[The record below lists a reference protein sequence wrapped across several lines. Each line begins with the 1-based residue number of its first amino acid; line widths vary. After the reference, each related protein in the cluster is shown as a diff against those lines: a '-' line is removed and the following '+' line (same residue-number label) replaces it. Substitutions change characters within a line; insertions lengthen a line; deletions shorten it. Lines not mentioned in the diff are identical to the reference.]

1 MKRTNKYLDNLVTK
15 ILNETLE
22 EKAESLM
29 AKFDPNPSFDYIQ
42 EGETCE
48 CGSKE
53 FYEGMCVECG
63 TMKGEVMEKECM
75 EGDPGC
81 MGEGTIY
88 ELELDETEEVDFDE
102 MDFEMSK
109 RKEERDEKRRGRGL
123 YQNLDNPHTR
133 KHMAL
138 HNPELASRYDDPF
151 TELDEDEMEEGNA
164 FTDALR
170 KTPKGGKFKLGGK
183 EYTDRSNLEE
193 RWKGEVDVEKTGEY
207 SNKTIKQLDAEI
219 ERLKN
224 KTEKVKESG
233 KKVSKADREK
243 MSELYF
249 AKRAKQGW
257 PGKGKS
263 KVEETLYR
271 LSDDKGFELFTED
284 EIIDLIEGIVVEE
297 KKKRN
302 IKKGLEPK
310 GLTKYREAHKGSGK
324 ENVDYLKSVGK
335 KMTDYIKDGSKGKY
349 ETNPKHFPKG
359 NGQLAKMDKMAYEI
373 PDEGKKFNLDI
384 AGLNIPDYDEIM
396 PDKKKIKG
404 QIQGSNINANNP
416 EWANAEDTGVNKM
429 FADIFDEDPLG
440 KLKDKSYNRYDQPVV
455 LNKSKGKKSKNGLNL
470 TEEFDRMKGL
480 ITYNRKTQ

>member
-22 EKAESLM
+22 EKANQVM
-29 AKFDPNPSFDYIQ
+29 ARLGGSDDFDYVA
-42 EGETCE
+42 EGETCK

-63 TMKGEVMEKECM
+63 TMKGEVLEKDCM
-75 EGDPGC
+75 EGDSGC
-81 MGEGTIY
+81 MGEGKSY
-88 ELELDETEEVDFDE
+88 ELELDEFEDPSWFEETDRINKELDRIKMMPDKSSEKRKPKRPSRPIRHKERFKDDFDLKF
-102 MDFEMSK
+102 D
-109 RKEERDEKRRGRGL
+109 DEG
-123 YQNLDNPHTR
+123 
-133 KHMAL
+133 
-138 HNPELASRYDDPF
+138 
-151 TELDEDEMEEGNA
+151 EMEEGNA

-183 EYTDRSNLEE
+183 EYTDNSSL
-193 RWKGEVDVEKTGEY
+193 
-207 SNKTIKQLDAEI
+207 
-219 ERLKN
+219 
-224 KTEKVKESG
+224 
-233 KKVSKADREK
+233 
-243 MSELYF
+243 
-249 AKRAKQGW
+249 
-257 PGKGKS
+257 
-263 KVEETLYR
+263 EETLYR

-284 EIIDLIEGIVVEE
+284 EIIDLIENIIIEE
-297 KKKRN
+297 KEKSN
-302 IKKGLEPK
+302 IKRGEEPK
-310 GLTKYREAHKGSGK
+310 GLTKYREAYKGSGK
-324 ENVDYLKSVGK
+324 ENKEYLESVAK

-404 QIQGSNINANNP
+404 QIEGDNINANNP

-455 LNKSKGKKSKNGLNL
+455 LNKSKGKKDKKGLNL
-470 TEEFDRMKGL
+470 SEEFDRMKGL
-480 ITYNRKTQ
+480 ITYDRKTQ

>member
-15 ILNETLE
+15 IINETLE
-22 EKAESLM
+22 EKADQVM
-29 AKFDPNPSFDYIQ
+29 AKLGGSDDFDYVA

-63 TMKGEVMEKECM
+63 TMKGDILEKECM
-75 EGDPGC
+75 EGGPGC
-81 MGEGTIY
+81 MGEGKTY
-88 ELELDETEEVDFDE
+88 ELDEFEDE
-102 MDFEMSK
+102 DWLRATDEIAKELDRSK
-109 RKEERDEKRRGRGL
+109 RMSDKSSERRKPKRPIRPIRHKQTPKDDLQFDDE
-123 YQNLDNPHTR
+123 
-133 KHMAL
+133 A
-138 HNPELASRYDDPF
+138 
-151 TELDEDEMEEGNA
+151 EMEEGNA

-183 EYTDRSNLEE
+183 EYTDNS
-193 RWKGEVDVEKTGEY
+193 
-207 SNKTIKQLDAEI
+207 SLD
-219 ERLKN
+219 
-224 KTEKVKESG
+224 
-233 KKVSKADREK
+233 
-243 MSELYF
+243 
-249 AKRAKQGW
+249 
-257 PGKGKS
+257 
-263 KVEETLYR
+263 ETLYR

-284 EIIDLIEGIVVEE
+284 EIIDLIENIIIEE
-297 KKKRN
+297 KTKSN
-302 IKKGLEPK
+302 IKKGQEPK
-310 GLTKYREAHKGSGK
+310 GLTKYKEVHKKDGK
-324 ENVDYLKSVGK
+324 ENEDALKDVVK

-359 NGQLAKMDKMAYEI
+359 NGQLAKMDKIAYEI

-404 QIQGSNINANNP
+404 QIEGDNLNANNP

-455 LNKSKGKKSKNGLNL
+455 LNKSKGKKGKKDLNL
-470 TEEFDRMKGL
+470 SEEFDRMKGL
-480 ITYNRKTQ
+480 ITYDRKTQ